1 MNRRIGAWV
10 LSSALTVLGLAMPAG
25 AQAATTNFTCRASAA
40 AVSLGPQTI
49 DPLVANNDND
59 PCKSAGATVPSLAAK
74 DALGPNTVDA
84 VSQTAFA
91 ITALGNEG
99 GPVYNQIASSQ
110 AGIENL
116 DLNLGGGAL
125 HIQAQALY
133 SAAGAKCSAPNG
145 TVQFPTYVKLIG
157 LTVNDQ
163 KVVGGEDASIPI
175 SSSLTSAFDQLS
187 DSPLGGL
194 ITVRTEKVYPTATG
208 VTVEAARIELLDA
221 SGSPV
226 VTVVLGSA
234 KAGADGAVCTRNAD
248 GSDANG
254 NGGSGSGAGSTS
266 GGSTA
271 GSGAGSGGG
280 SGSGAGSGTG
290 TGSGVGTLGQ
300 KIKNGKNAS
309 TCARMKAFWDLR
321 PHGHLGRSGPHRL
334 TTRYHKRHTIRG
346 RLVNCK
352 GKAIT
357 GAKITLYNYVRGNVR
372 LLKTGVKTRKHGEF
386 TMITPNNYKTRRLVF
401 SYRTYL
407 NRPHVAA
414 RRTLWIKVLN
424 RRGRVLR

>member
-1 MNRRIGAWV
+1 MNRRIGTLAV
-10 LSSALTVLGLAMPAG
+10 SSALLVLGLTTPVAAN
-25 AQAATTNFTCRASAA
+25 AATTSLTCRASAA

-49 DPLVANNDND
+49 DPLVANNAGD
-59 PCKSAGATVPSLAAK
+59 PCKGDGATVPSLAIK
-74 DALGPNTVDA
+74 DALGPTTADA
-84 VSQTAFA
+84 TSQTAFA
-91 ITALGNEG
+91 ITSLGNEG

-110 AGIENL
+110 AGIQNL

-133 SAAGAKCSAPNG
+133 AAAGAKCSAPNG
-145 TVQFPTYVKLIG
+145 ALQFPTYVKLVG
-157 LTVNDQ
+157 LTINGQAVA
-163 KVVGGEDASIPI
+163 GGQDASIPV
-175 SSSLTSAFDQLS
+175 SSGLTSAFDQLS
-187 DSPLGGL
+187 ASPLGGV
-194 ITVRTEKVYPTATG
+194 ISVRTEKVYPTSTT

-221 SGSPV
+221 SGAPV

-254 NGGSGSGAGSTS
+254 NGGST
-266 GGSTA
+266 
-271 GSGAGSGGG
+271 
-280 SGSGAGSGTG
+280 SGSGAGSGSGSGNGTG
-290 TGSGVGTLGQ
+290 AGSGATTGSGNGAGSGVKTLG
-300 KIKNGKNAS
+300 KAIKNGRNAS

-321 PHGHLGRSGPHRL
+321 PHHHLGRSGPHRM
-334 TTRYHKRHTIRG
+334 TARYHRRHTIRG

-352 GKAIT
+352 GKPIT

-372 LLKTGVKTRKHGEF
+372 LLKTGVKTRQHGEF
-386 TMITPNNYKTRRLVF
+386 TMITPINYKTRRLVF

-414 RRTLWIKVLN
+414 RRTLWIKVLG